1 MDENLY
7 FDGWKAGLGEF
18 VEGRGGEWSVA
29 QCTSGGGSCENYCF
43 LGKMLYRKQELEVE
57 QVAYCPGVL
66 SNDPI
71 GVGQLVFRCRSRAEK
86 KVGLGLSRWD
96 WFGRLLPGNTRSG
109 NAAIDAVFRVRCS
122 DAELARRIFA
132 REEVAGLLLANPWL
146 LLRVE
151 TKWGCITVLLK
162 DLIARTYTGEELASF
177 ARCVEAVADELLAL
191 YYAR

>member
-1 MDENLY
+1 MMVGRR
-7 FDGWKAGLGEF
+7 GWGSSWRDAGVSGAW
-18 VEGRGGEWSVA
+18 RSVPR
-29 QCTSGGGSCENYCF
+29 GGGSCENYCF
-43 LGKMLYRKQELEVE
+43 LGKMLYRKQELE

-151 TKWGCITVLLK
+151 TKWGYITVLLK
-162 DLIARTYTGEELASF
+162 DLIARMYTGEELASF